1 MDSPPFVAMF
11 PAAMSVFM
19 FILLGIPVLSLIWF
33 VWAMRSSAMRNAGR
47 RARVAFAT
55 ATAGLL
61 TGFLWLI
68 LYRRDHV
75 PWEPPPSVQAA
86 VLLWGLMF
94 LPLLAFPSLLGG
106 ASWQII
112 TRTRRFLAS
121 RRVGG
126 NHAHAAMKT
135 AARPDRRRFL
145 STTAVALPVI
155 ATYGT
160 TAISIPQIRHF
171 RVRRLDVPLANLPRD
186 LDGLTIAHVSD
197 VHVGKFTQGRILTD
211 LAEAT
216 NQLKADCIALT
227 GDLIDHALADLPEAL
242 DMVRRLDPRHGLFLI
257 EGNHDLFEGREA
269 FARGVEEAGF
279 PLLRNATAQLTL
291 RGHPVDVLG
300 IRWARS
306 EEAMAQDIAATA
318 ALRRPDAFPLLLAH
332 HPHAFDAA
340 ASAGIPLTLGG
351 HTHGGQIML
360 NPELGAGP
368 LMYRYW
374 SGLYRKPAG
383 QTAVISNGAGNWFP
397 LRTAAPAEILHLTL
411 RRV

>member
-1 MDSPPFVAMF
+1 
-11 PAAMSVFM
+11 MSFFM
-19 FILLGIPVLSLIWF
+19 LILLGIPVLSLIWF

-47 RARVAFAT
+47 GSRIAFT
-55 ATAGLL
+55 IATAGLL
-61 TGFLWLI
+61 MGFLWLF
-68 LYRRDHV
+68 LYRSDRLSF
-75 PWEPPPSVQAA
+75 EPPPWVQAA

-106 ASWQII
+106 ALWQTV
-112 TRTRRFLAS
+112 TRIRRFAAS
-121 RRVGG
+121 RQARE
-126 NHAHAAMKT
+126 NHAPVET
-135 AARPDRRRFL
+135 PARPDRRRFL
-145 STTAVALPVI
+145 ATAAIALPVI
-155 ATYGT
+155 ATYGA

-171 RVRRLDVPLANLPRD
+171 RVRRIDVPLTGLPRD
-186 LDGLTIAHVSD
+186 LNGLTIAHISD
-197 VHVGKFTQGRILTD
+197 VHVGKFTNGRILTE

-216 NQLKADCIALT
+216 NQLKADCVVLT
-227 GDLIDHALADLPEAL
+227 GDLIDHALSDLPEAL
-242 DMVRRLDPRHGLFLI
+242 DMVRRLDPRGGLFLI

-269 FARGVEEAGF
+269 FARGIEDAGF
-279 PLLRNATAQLTL
+279 PLLRNAAARLTL

-306 EEAMAQDIAATA
+306 ENAMARDIAATA
-318 ALRRPDAFPLLLAH
+318 ELRRSDAFPLLLAH

-340 ASAGIPLTLGG
+340 ARAGIPLTLGG

-374 SGLYRKPAG
+374 SGLYRKPTG
-383 QTAVISNGAGNWFP
+383 QAAVISNGAGNWFP

-411 RRV
+411 RRA

>member
-1 MDSPPFVAMF
+1 MF

-33 VWAMRSSAMRNAGR
+33 AWAMRSSAMRNAGR
-47 RARVAFAT
+47 RARVAFT
-55 ATAGLL
+55 IATAGLL

-121 RRVGG
+121 RR
-126 NHAHAAMKT
+126 AAENAQPLPAAGS

-160 TAISIPQIRHF
+160 TAISIPQTRHF
-171 RVRRLDVPLANLPRD
+171 RVRRLEVPLPGLPRD
-186 LDGLTIAHVSD
+186 LDGLTIAHISD

-227 GDLIDHALADLPEAL
+227 GDLIDHSLADLPEAL
-242 DMVRRLDPRHGLFLI
+242 DMVRRIDPQDGLFLI

-269 FARGVEEAGF
+269 FARGVEDAGF

-291 RGHPVDVLG
+291 RGHPVDILG

-306 EEAMAQDIAATA
+306 EKAMAQDIAATA

-340 ASAGIPLTLGG
+340 ARAGIPLTLGG

-360 NPELGAGP
+360 NPALGAGP

-383 QTAVISNGAGNWFP
+383 QAAVISNGAGNWFP

>member
-1 MDSPPFVAMF
+1 MF

-19 FILLGIPVLSLIWF
+19 FILLGIPVVSLIWF
-33 VWAMRSSAMRNAGR
+33 AWALRSSAMRNAGR
-47 RARVAFAT
+47 RTRVAFT
-55 ATAGLL
+55 LATAGLL
-61 TGFLWLI
+61 TGFLWLL
-68 LYRRDHV
+68 LYRSDHLS
-75 PWEPPPSVQAA
+75 WEPPPWVQAA
-86 VLLWGLMF
+86 VLLWGLLF

-106 ASWQII
+106 ALWQTI
-112 TRTRRFLAS
+112 TRTRRLLAA
-121 RRVGG
+121 RR
-126 NHAHAAMKT
+126 AAENAGPAT
-135 AARPDRRRFL
+135 TAGSAARPDRRRFL

-155 ATYGT
+155 ATYGA
-160 TAISIPQIRHF
+160 TAISIPQTRHF
-171 RVRRLDVPLANLPRD
+171 RVRRLDVPLSGLPRD

-242 DMVRRLDPRHGLFLI
+242 DMVRRLDPRDGLFLI

-279 PLLRNATAQLTL
+279 PLLRNAIAQLTL
-291 RGHPVDVLG
+291 RGYPVDVLG

-306 EEAMAQDIAATA
+306 EKAMTQDIAATA

-340 ASAGIPLTLGG
+340 ARAGIPLTLGG

-360 NPELGAGP
+360 NPELGVGP

-374 SGLYRKPAG
+374 SGLYRKPSG
-383 QTAVISNGAGNWFP
+383 QAAVISNGAGNWFP

-411 RRV
+411 RSGATA

>member
-1 MDSPPFVAMF
+1 
-11 PAAMSVFM
+11 
-19 FILLGIPVLSLIWF
+19 
-33 VWAMRSSAMRNAGR
+33 MRNAGR
-47 RARVAFAT
+47 RARVAFT
-55 ATAGLL
+55 IATAGLL
-61 TGFLWLI
+61 TGFLWLL
-68 LYRRDHV
+68 LYRSDHLS
-75 PWEPPPSVQAA
+75 WEPPPWVQAA
-86 VLLWGLMF
+86 VLLWGLLF
-94 LPLLAFPSLLGG
+94 LPLLAFPSLFGG
-106 ASWQII
+106 ALWQTI
-112 TRTRRFLAS
+112 TRNRRLFAA
-121 RRVGG
+121 RR
-126 NHAHAAMKT
+126 AAENVAPVTAET

-145 STTAVALPVI
+145 ATTAIALPVI

-171 RVRRLDVPLANLPRD
+171 RVRRLDVPLPGLPRD

-269 FARGVEEAGF
+269 FTQGVEEAGF
-279 PLLRNATAQLTL
+279 PLLRNTAAQLTL

-300 IRWARS
+300 ICWTRS
-306 EEAMAQDIAATA
+306 ENAMAQDIAATA

-332 HPHAFDAA
+332 HPHAFDVAA
-340 ASAGIPLTLGG
+340 RAGIPLTLGG
-351 HTHGGQIML
+351 HTHGGQLML
-360 NPELGAGP
+360 NPELGVGP

-374 SGLYRKPAG
+374 SGLYRKPTG
-383 QTAVISNGAGNWFP
+383 QAAVISNGAGNWFP

-411 RRV
+411 KRA

>member
-1 MDSPPFVAMF
+1 
-11 PAAMSVFM
+11 MSFFM
-19 FILLGIPVLSLIWF
+19 LILLGIPVLSLIWF
-33 VWAMRSSAMRNAGR
+33 VWALRSTAMRNADR
-47 RARVAFAT
+47 RTRVAFT
-55 ATAGLL
+55 IATAGLL
-61 TGFLWLI
+61 MGFLWLF
-68 LYRRDHV
+68 LYRADHV
-75 PWEPPPSVQAA
+75 SWQPPPWVQAA

-106 ASWQII
+106 ALWQTI
-112 TRTRRFLAS
+112 TRIRRLLAS
-121 RRVGG
+121 RR
-126 NHAHAAMKT
+126 AAKNGESPAT

-145 STTAVALPVI
+145 ATTAVALPVI

-171 RVRRLDVPLANLPRD
+171 RVRRLDVPLPGLPRD
-186 LDGLTIAHVSD
+186 LDGLTIAHISD
-197 VHVGKFTQGRILTD
+197 VHVGKFTNGRILTE

-227 GDLIDHALADLPEAL
+227 GDLIDHALDDLPEAL
-242 DMVRRLDPRHGLFLI
+242 DMVRRLDPRSGLFLI

-269 FARGVEEAGF
+269 FARGVEQAGF
-279 PLLRNATAQLTL
+279 PLLRNAAARLTL

-306 EEAMAQDIAATA
+306 ETAMEQDISATA

-340 ASAGIPLTLGG
+340 ARAGIPLTLGG

-360 NPELGAGP
+360 NSELGAGP

-374 SGLYRKPAG
+374 SGLYRKPTG
-383 QTAVISNGAGNWFP
+383 QAAVISNGAGNWFP

-411 RRV
+411 KRA